1 MAIALTCDCGK
12 NYRLRDGLAG
22 KRVKC
27 PNCGREHD
35 LPAPEVEADDNNYEV
50 VKNDRPA
57 KPASQRFGQPP
68 LIFPTREPD
77 STSKCFHD
85 EAPARPK
92 RKRRRSRSSSS
103 GYSGISISPGVIGG
117 ILMMVGAVVWF
128 VLGLFFGW
136 VFFYPPILF
145 VLGLIRLVASL
156 MGHEPD

>member
-12 NYRLRDGLAG
+12 NYRLRDELAG

-35 LPAPEVEADDNNYEV
+35 LPAPEVEADDNDYEV
-50 VKNDRPA
+50 VNDRPA
-57 KPASQRFGQPP
+57 KPASPQLGRPAVS
-68 LIFPTREPD
+68 FPMREPV
-77 STSKCFHD
+77 STSKPFDD

-136 VFFYPPILF
+136 VFFYPPIWF
-145 VLGLIRLVASL
+145 VLGLIRLIASL